1 VPAADQQADDATAAG
16 ALTPI
21 RSYLPPGIPAPVIQ
35 RALMVWTGLFGAVSF
50 ELYGQLHQVVAE
62 DPADR
67 AAFFAD
73 CVRHWIQFMDLR

>member
-1 VPAADQQADDATAAG
+1 
-16 ALTPI
+16 
-21 RSYLPPGIPAPVIQ
+21 
-35 RALMVWTGLFGAVSF
+35 MVWTGLFGAVSF